1 MTNNEEFG
9 AALRALLRKDMNNYA
24 DDLATG
30 ACKNFEEYK
39 HLCGVIQGLAYA
51 EAHLLS
57 LLQKARN
64 DDDDD

>member
-1 MTNNEEFG
+1 MSESRDFAT
-9 AALRALLRKDMNNYA
+9 ALRALLRKDMNNYA
-24 DDLATG
+24 DDLANG

-57 LLQKARN
+57 LLQRAQA